1 MYWLYIALGIIL
13 VFLILV
19 IRYYYLLVSET
30 FQNLVADISG
40 GIPDN
45 MVITVSD
52 LNKAAESVEAAQKAI
67 IGETVNSGSTPICN
81 TIKTQIETFESAK
94 EKYREAG
101 DWSTLRITDKSI
113 DALKEQL
120 VTFGCQNNNNQN
132 S

>member
-40 GIPDN
+40 VIPDN
-45 MVITVSD
+45 IPISVSD

-67 IGETVNSGSTPICN
+67 IGETINSGSSPICN

-101 DWSTLRITDKSI
+101 DWSTLRITDTSI

>member
-40 GIPDN
+40 VIPDN
-45 MVITVSD
+45 IPISVSD
-52 LNKAAESVEAAQKAI
+52 LNKAAESAEAAQKAI
-67 IGETVNSGSTPICN
+67 IGETINSGSTPICN

-120 VTFGCQNNNNQN
+120 VTFGCQNNNNPN

>member
-40 GIPDN
+40 VIQDN
-45 MVITVSD
+45 VVITVSD

-67 IGETVNSGSTPICN
+67 IGETVSSGSTPICN

>member
-40 GIPDN
+40 VIPDN
-45 MVITVSD
+45 IPISVSD
-52 LNKAAESVEAAQKAI
+52 LNKAAESAEAAQKAI
-67 IGETVNSGSTPICN
+67 IGETINSGSTPICN